1 MGAKKKPTTPAK
13 AGADERQGMAPN
25 NFPQT
30 PKVQSA
36 NPNTALNSIMT
47 LVATVNEL
55 HRQMAAICAP
65 IVHELI
71 LTRSQ
76 DVQKIEET
84 LDRLLGSA
92 CIPEGLRLF
101 KSLCRYYY
109 DLNPAATATYVHAYR
124 EMWDSEMS
132 VEQEPPA

>member
-1 MGAKKKPTTPAK
+1 MARKKNRSREEAKFTAPPPV
-13 AGADERQGMAPN
+13 AGLLPDSDLA
-25 NFPQT
+25 
-30 PKVQSA
+30 
-36 NPNTALNSIMT
+36 ALDGILT

-65 IVHELI
+65 VVRELI

-76 DVQKIEET
+76 DMQKIEET
-84 LDRLLGSA
+84 LDHLLGSA

-124 EMWDSEMS
+124 EMWDSEPS
-132 VEQEPPA
+132 AEQELPA